1 MAVLLFVKPPAPT
14 GIASSTEHLLLTFP
28 SNAGKSGVYYRSVG
42 QENFGWNNPL
52 YSSYYELVPPGYN
65 YGTTETW
72 GFWDGDQGNPD
83 TPFNPSTNPN
93 FIPTSGWSEALT
105 ITPITF
111 IYTATTNLITAG
123 AQNNYPQG
131 AEFPKQGNNYFGD
144 YSDDKIVWNGA
155 YWEIRGDNN
164 SLQYILNSPYQTIDR
179 IPAIGSWYS
188 PAFYTFYIFYFVGT

>member
-111 IYTATTNLITAG
+111 IYTATTHLNTAG
-123 AQNNYPQG
+123 GQN
-131 AEFPKQGNNYFGD
+131 K
-144 YSDDKIVWNGA
+144 
-155 YWEIRGDNN
+155 
-164 SLQYILNSPYQTIDR
+164 
-179 IPAIGSWYS
+179 
-188 PAFYTFYIFYFVGT
+188 